1 MERVAGR
8 TAFSVG
14 AREYGWVDVVLAAHL
29 WGEYANLERWTR
41 AGIACQKRLRRLGQ
55 AVPEDEVDEASDA
68 WRYERDLLS
77 ADEAQEWLDERGLN
91 AEEWV
96 DYIERTVL
104 RQRWASELDK
114 ITKAESVTAR
124 EVSDALY
131 AEAVCSGA
139 LGELGE
145 RLAAQ
150 AAIYDRVAGS
160 KGGRRP
166 PGCSQAAVASLLK
179 RLPATVKK
187 TGVAGLTPGATSKR
201 AELLACLA
209 IVFERHIDEIA
220 APAALDR
227 EIEAHALDW
236 TRIDC
241 EQVLFADEGAAR
253 EVLLLIREDGL
264 PLSKAAGIA
273 KAPVEKSSYVLDDVD
288 PSIRLRLVGALP
300 GQVIGPIAA
309 GDGYYVV
316 SIVDRS
322 EPKRRDRRIRE
333 RARANVIAR
342 GVQAEMGKRV
352 RWHEPL

>member
-1 MERVAGR
+1 MPGARAPFRGQAPPANIDSSLMERVAGR

-29 WGEYANLERWTR
+29 WGEYANLER
-41 AGIACQKRLRRLGQ
+41 
-55 AVPEDEVDEASDA
+55 S
-68 WRYERDLLS
+68 
-77 ADEAQEWLDERGLN
+77 
-91 AEEWV
+91 
-96 DYIERTVL
+96 VL

-187 TGVAGLTPGATSKR
+187 TGVAGLTPGATSNRGRRRLLRRVDCGSLGAEAQGPSDSRTR
-201 AELLACLA
+201 ASQC
-209 IVFERHIDEIA
+209 
-220 APAALDR
+220 
-227 EIEAHALDW
+227 
-236 TRIDC
+236 DC
-241 EQVLFADEGAAR
+241 SR
-253 EVLLLIREDGL
+253 CPSRDG
-264 PLSKAAGIA
+264 KAGSVA
-273 KAPVEKSSYVLDDVD
+273 
-288 PSIRLRLVGALP
+288 
-300 GQVIGPIAA
+300 
-309 GDGYYVV
+309 
-316 SIVDRS
+316 
-322 EPKRRDRRIRE
+322 
-333 RARANVIAR
+333 
-342 GVQAEMGKRV
+342 
-352 RWHEPL
+352 

>member
-1 MERVAGR
+1 MPGARAPFRGQAPPANIDSSLMERVAGR

-29 WGEYANLERWTR
+29 WGEYANLER
-41 AGIACQKRLRRLGQ
+41 
-55 AVPEDEVDEASDA
+55 S
-68 WRYERDLLS
+68 
-77 ADEAQEWLDERGLN
+77 
-91 AEEWV
+91 
-96 DYIERTVL
+96 VL

-241 EQVLFADEGAAR
+241 EQVLFADEGAT
-253 EVLLLIREDGL
+253 
-264 PLSKAAGIA
+264 
-273 KAPVEKSSYVLDDVD
+273 
-288 PSIRLRLVGALP
+288 
-300 GQVIGPIAA
+300 
-309 GDGYYVV
+309 
-316 SIVDRS
+316 
-322 EPKRRDRRIRE
+322 
-333 RARANVIAR
+333 
-342 GVQAEMGKRV
+342 
-352 RWHEPL
+352 